1 MSCLRLV
8 QGDFVKRVYLKMNL
22 TVKNKAL
29 GKLIR
34 KIVVGKVLPNM
45 FFFCLGLA
53 KIVFQLDAV
62 KFAMLFW
69 VSRLEKQVIRCVA
82 FAKCKGNLYLFVM
95 ARKSVLNKINGFNH
109 NNFFKEHHIRD
120 LTSLYIGA
128 FFSFSVY

>member
-1 MSCLRLV
+1 MSCLHLV
-8 QGDFVKRVYLKMNL
+8 QGDLVKCVYFKMNL

-69 VSRLEKQVIRCVA
+69 VSHPGGKASDQVCRLCQVQGKLVFISYGSQVR
-82 FAKCKGNLYLFVM
+82 FEQ
-95 ARKSVLNKINGFNH
+95 
-109 NNFFKEHHIRD
+109 NNWFQ
-120 LTSLYIGA
+120 S
-128 FFSFSVY
+128 